1 MAAPVGPLTQIKL
14 PSGPS
19 PVTAEQRYWQSFK
32 NQLQIPSPTTYPI
45 THISGASND
54 GHFAVT
60 TGTRV
65 QIYSVRTRKLEKTV
79 TRFADVAR
87 SGDIRRDGK
96 VLVAGEDTGR
106 IQVFDV
112 NSRAIL
118 KTWMNHK
125 QPVWAT
131 RFSKTQ
137 LTTLLSASDDKTV
150 RLWDLPSNQ
159 PTHTFIG
166 HQDYVRS
173 ADFMPGSLANLLVSG
188 SYDSTVRLWDPR
200 IGSNQAVMTFKHAA
214 PVEDVLALPSGTTL
228 LAAAGPAISVL
239 DLVAARP
246 LQQLTNHQKTVT
258 SLCLASGGTRLA
270 SGGLDGHVKI
280 FETTGWNVV
289 STTKYS
295 SPILTLRV
303 LGASDSST
311 STASAAGADPG
322 SNAGND
328 RHLLVGMQSGV
339 LSIRTRLSG
348 AEATRQ
354 RDRDREMA
362 ALLAGTLDAH
372 DAQHAKKKRRI
383 AATRRLDMAGESTDV
398 VIANEPREG
407 ARKNEALWQ
416 RALRQGRYAEA
427 LDRLLDPASVAS
439 NSAAAAKNKQGGS
452 KAAAAAAANKK
463 QADQPAAP
471 LEVLTLLLAL
481 RHRSAVRAAL
491 EGRDERTVQPILKW
505 VCAHVVDPR
514 YVSACVEVGMHLIE
528 LYAEYAGG
536 SADLADGFRLL
547 RRRVGG
553 EVEKAKAACETG
565 GMVDGLILGAA

>member
-1 MAAPVGPLTQIKL
+1 MAASVGPLAQVKL

-131 RFSKTQ
+131 KFSKTQ

-173 ADFMPGSLANLLVSG
+173 ADFMPGSMANLLVSG

-258 SLCLASGGTRLA
+258 SLSLASGGTRLA
-270 SGGLDGHVKI
+270 SGGLDGHVKV

-289 STTKYS
+289 STTKYQ
-295 SPILTLRV
+295 SPILSLRV
-303 LGASDSST
+303 LGASDSPGA
-311 STASAAGADPG
+311 ASDPS

-339 LSIRTRLSG
+339 LSIRTRLTG

-362 ALLAGTLDAH
+362 ALLAGTLDDH

-407 ARKNEALWQ
+407 GRKNEAAWQ
-416 RALRQGRYAEA
+416 RALRHGRYAEA
-427 LDRLLDPASVAS
+427 LDRLLDPASVAQQQKQKQKQGG
-439 NSAAAAKNKQGGS
+439 AAAAKKADKQ
-452 KAAAAAAANKK
+452 
-463 QADQPAAP
+463 QPDQPAPP

-481 RHRSAVRAAL
+481 RHRSAVRSAL
-491 EGRDERTVQPILKW
+491 EGRDERSVQPVLKW

-536 SADLADGFRLL
+536 SAALADGFRLL

>member
-354 RDRDREMA
+354 RDRDPRPRRSA
-362 ALLAGTLDAH
+362 ASPP
-372 DAQHAKKKRRI
+372 R
-383 AATRRLDMAGESTDV
+383 AASTWPASRPTSSSPTR
-398 VIANEPREG
+398 PREG

>member
-1 MAAPVGPLTQIKL
+1 MAAPGGPLTQVKL
-14 PSGPS
+14 PAGPS

-32 NQLQIPSPTTYPI
+32 NQLQIPSPTKYPI
-45 THISGASND
+45 THIRGASND
-54 GHFAVT
+54 GHFAGT

-65 QIYSVRTRKLEKTV
+65 QIYSGRTRKLEKTV

-87 SGDIRRDGK
+87 RGDIRRDGK
-96 VLVAGEDTGR
+96 GLGAGEDTGR
-106 IQVFDV
+106 IQGFD
-112 NSRAIL
+112 
-118 KTWMNHK
+118 
-125 QPVWAT
+125 AT
-131 RFSKTQ
+131 RGPPEEGMNTRG
-137 LTTLLSASDDKTV
+137 
-150 RLWDLPSNQ
+150 RLGKSNQ

-173 ADFMPGSLANLLVSG
+173 ADFMPGSMANLLVSG

-383 AATRRLDMAGESTDV
+383 AATRRLDMPGESTDV
-398 VIANEPREG
+398 
-407 ARKNEALWQ
+407 
-416 RALRQGRYAEA
+416 
-427 LDRLLDPASVAS
+427 
-439 NSAAAAKNKQGGS
+439 
-452 KAAAAAAANKK
+452 
-463 QADQPAAP
+463 
-471 LEVLTLLLAL
+471 
-481 RHRSAVRAAL
+481 
-491 EGRDERTVQPILKW
+491 GRDERTVQPILKW

-553 EVEKAKAACETG
+553 RGSKRQKAACETG
-565 GMVDGLILGAA
+565 RHGRRPHPRRCLSFPPLFVHIFSQLSCFLPSSYVEPS